1 MDTADISQRYAK
13 ERSSLEE
20 ALRLWRSQIEDAARE
35 FDLSVVVSGRVKSY
49 RSVLGKVR
57 RKPGV
62 VRTWESLGDLVALKA
77 VFPTNRA
84 SQDFTDWVE
93 EQERWTPHLDP
104 KQSAPHELKYQAMQF
119 DLIDPDIGD
128 SRGVPLKV
136 ELQVRTAAAD
146 AWYVVDHRLR
156 YKGTVNLPDDLK
168 RKLLRLIVLTELF
181 DEEVEAVLASQA
193 ELPEYAAARLYE
205 RITAEADRLTG
216 GFASGSRP
224 EGLLE
229 LLLQAY
235 MPLEIDQL
243 DGRLTSFLAQHAE
256 DLRAVIADHTYGS
269 DTFVEDRD
277 WLYYEPESL
286 LIAERAVTRPAMLT
300 ARCKGADFEYLI
312 ESMANEFKSRLGPN
326 VG

>member
-1 MDTADISQRYAK
+1 MDTADISQRYAE
-13 ERSSLEE
+13 ERTTLEE

-35 FDLSVVVSGRVKSY
+35 FDLSVMVSGRVKSY

-62 VRTWESLGDLVALKA
+62 VRTWDSLGDLVALKA

-84 SQDFTDWVE
+84 AQKFTGWVD
-93 EQERWTPHLDP
+93 EQERWTPQLDTKP
-104 KQSAPHELKYQAMQF
+104 SAPDELKYQSMQF
-119 DLIDPDIGD
+119 DLTDPHITD
-128 SRGVPLKV
+128 SRGVPLKI

-156 YKGTVNLPDDLK
+156 YKGTVDLPDDLK

-181 DEEVEAVLASQA
+181 DDEVEAVLTNQA

-235 MPLEIDQL
+235 TPQEIDQL
-243 DGRLTSFLAQHAE
+243 DGRLTAFLTEHSE
-256 DLRAVIADHTYGS
+256 GLRAVIADHTFGS
-269 DTFVEDRD
+269 DAFVEDRD

-286 LIAERAVTRPAMLT
+286 LIAERALTRPAMLT

-312 ESMANEFKSRLGPN
+312 ESMATEFKSRLRTKAG
-326 VG
+326 